1 MGDYTNNSNSRKLF
15 SFCIRGLH
23 VIAYIKN
30 LEMSVQLQHT
40 IASLADF
47 CFYNLDFLAIIQCYI
62 VCIVND
68 LVFGLF
74 FYLQGNDPAQAL

>member
-1 MGDYTNNSNSRKLF
+1 
-15 SFCIRGLH
+15 
-23 VIAYIKN
+23 
-30 LEMSVQLQHT
+30 MSVQLT
-40 IASLADF
+40 TASFADC

-74 FYLQGNDPAQAL
+74 FLFAGK